1 MTGTQRIRTSNIQ
14 KDRQVQDDRHPKN
27 QNVKRTEEQTDRFRM
42 TDTQRIRTSNIQKDI
57 QTGSEGHT
65 VRQDRQ
71 MMYVLLFLPI
81 KAKLLLIEERAK
93 CFVFCGNNALAIKK
107 IRLGGKGGGGA
118 RGGGTNC
125 NFAQT
130 FWLSPQ

>member
-1 MTGTQRIRTSNIQ
+1 
-14 KDRQVQDDRHPKN
+14 
-27 QNVKRTEEQTDRFRM
+27 
-42 TDTQRIRTSNIQKDI
+42 
-57 QTGSEGHT
+57 
-65 VRQDRQ
+65 

-118 RGGGTNC
+118 RGGGPIVTLLRLSGCLHN
-125 NFAQT
+125 NITAQ
-130 FWLSPQ
+130 LNVGKCLVAGQ